1 MDKKTV
7 GQTEGVRSASV
18 PIAELDRALRS
29 HSIGPEDVLA
39 IESARNSMTAEQTPI
54 RKRAATMSS
63 TYTRG
68 SRLVEET
75 KVGGLSPRPASPQ
88 ERTLSSHTVN
98 EDPEEIGKAIT
109 SDFKA
114 LKRRSRSMSAIPFLD
129 APRDEPRRRSEEC
142 RPPRD
147 SHRQETM
154 PPISPDTPEKAALRA
169 FSLDLPPSTIPQTPA
184 SPPQEFNFGDFGA
197 NIEPK
202 IPEIQHEQE
211 HEQEQEDQDELS
223 QQLDT
228 RVDIVEQRL
237 WKLEDTVSILK
248 QETTT
253 IQSQN
258 EAMGFSTLSKPTANL
273 KNFNTITHSQSQI
286 LVPSD
291 RPKSDPTVQKN
302 ATIVTIEQYNSLLR
316 QLDSER
322 SARQALET
330 QVQQLSRQL
339 NLLSQSP
346 VYSHSLEQYRLLNDT
361 PLNQMSVFDED
372 DDDDDE
378 DSIDYKKGPRE
389 SYALEDSGFV
399 TAHPDDDDDSF
410 VTPHEGHRT
419 FGMFDQKQPRVM
431 ALMSPPIM

>member
-1 MDKKTV
+1 M
-7 GQTEGVRSASV
+7 

-39 IESARNSMTAEQTPI
+39 IASARNSMTAEQTPM
-54 RKRAATMSS
+54 RRRAATMSS

-68 SRLVEET
+68 SRLVEES

-88 ERTLSSHTVN
+88 DRMPSSHTAN

-114 LKRRSRSMSAIPFLD
+114 LKRRSRSMSAIPFLE

-147 SHRQETM
+147 SHHQETM

-169 FSLDLPPSTIPQTPA
+169 FSLDLPPSTVPQTPA
-184 SPPQEFNFGDFGA
+184 SPPQEFNFGDLGA

-202 IPEIQHEQE
+202 VPELQQKP
-211 HEQEQEDQDELS
+211 EQEQEDQDEVS

-237 WKLEDTVSILK
+237 WKLEDTVSNLK

-253 IQSQN
+253 IQSQVQKN
-258 EAMGFSTLSKPTANL
+258 EAMSFSTISKPTANL
-273 KNFNTITHSQSQI
+273 KGFNSITHSKSQI

-291 RPKSDPTVQKN
+291 RPKSDPTVQKG
-302 ATIVTIEQYNSLLR
+302 ATIVTLDQYNSLLR

-361 PLNQMSVFDED
+361 PLNQASVFDEDD

-378 DSIDYKKGPRE
+378 DSIDYKKAPRE

-419 FGMFDQKQPRVM
+419 FGMFDQKAPRVM